1 MMTPNYSS
9 QFSTPMFWSSLA
21 KYMKR
26 LGRKSLLLAL
36 KLYYA
41 AADASTPAWA
51 KGVIYSA
58 LGYLICPIDAI
69 PDMLPVIGLTD
80 DLAVLSA
87 ALATVAAHVT
97 ESHRLKAEASLQAM
111 FG

>member
-1 MMTPNYSS
+1 MTTPSYSS
-9 QFSTPMFWSSLA
+9 EFSTPRFWSSLA
-21 KYMKR
+21 KYVKR

-69 PDMLPVIGLTD
+69 PDMVPVIGLTD
-80 DLAVLSA
+80 DLTVLTA
-87 ALATVAAHVT
+87 ALVTVAAHVT
-97 ESHRLKAEASLQAM
+97 ESHRLKAEARLQAM

>member
-9 QFSTPMFWSSLA
+9 QFSTSMFWSSLA

-41 AADASTPAWA
+41 AQDPATPVWA
-51 KGVIYSA
+51 KGIIFSA
-58 LGYLICPIDAI
+58 LGYLISPIDSI

-80 DLAVLSA
+80 DLAVLTA

-97 ESHRLKAEASLQAM
+97 ESHRLKAEARLQAM